1 MKKGIKLKYWGIGF
15 DIVIGDY
22 DMRLKELFFVNVIFF
37 LIKFLLLIFLN
48 WKKKIFLVEE
58 KLRMDNMLYVC
69 W

>member
-1 MKKGIKLKYWGIGF
+1 MKKGIKLKYRGIGF

-69 W
+69 

>member
-22 DMRLKELFFVNVIFF
+22 DMILKELFFVNVIFF

-48 WKKKIFLVEE
+48 WKKKFF
-58 KLRMDNMLYVC
+58 
-69 W
+69 

>member
-1 MKKGIKLKYWGIGF
+1 MKKGIKLKYRGIGF

-48 WKKKIFLVEE
+48 WKKNFFSGRKI
-58 KLRMDNMLYVC
+58 KDG
-69 W
+69 

>member
-37 LIKFLLLIFLN
+37 LIKFLLLIF
-48 WKKKIFLVEE
+48 
-58 KLRMDNMLYVC
+58 
-69 W
+69 